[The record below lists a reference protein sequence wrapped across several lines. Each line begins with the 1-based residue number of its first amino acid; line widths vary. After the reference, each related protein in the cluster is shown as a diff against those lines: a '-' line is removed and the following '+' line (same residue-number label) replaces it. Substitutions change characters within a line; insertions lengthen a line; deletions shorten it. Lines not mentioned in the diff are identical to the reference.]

1 MRENFKR
8 GNLEYG
14 ARTEGFASPPSHPH
28 FIIKSTLQST
38 GLAWNGGFS
47 FHWLRALLETVTP
60 APRSKNRIFRDFSR
74 FFVKMMKIEDFGARA
89 R

>member
-14 ARTEGFASPPSHPH
+14 AKTQFGM
-28 FIIKSTLQST
+28 LD
-38 GLAWNGGFS
+38 
-47 FHWLRALLETVTP
+47 TVTP

-89 R
+89 RQCGFGPMLDALGDVSRISGLKK